1 MADKTADQLELE
13 SKGYYKLSLVK
24 QIGYGAGDMAQNFI
38 YQNVS
43 GFINYYYSDV
53 YKIGQDP
60 AKSATLSAT
69 LMLVVRIIDVIWDP
83 IVGAFVDKS
92 HPKFG
97 KYRSWLLYA
106 GLPLCI
112 IAILCYWN
120 GFQNSAKW
128 LNIGYAFVTYT
139 LLQMCYTL
147 TNVPYGA
154 LNASLTRDPNEIDKL
169 TTTRMAMANIAGL
182 FVWTGFPIVIALL
195 AKEHVDWNV
204 VLFNFIGAIP
214 GIFLMPLVPSIRK
227 AIGKKN
233 VFYLFGAIG
242 IVGYLSLYFINRF
255 NLTIKKGDSNDVVML
270 IANFIKST
278 GLSVTTGY
286 MWAIVPEVITYAEY
300 TTGRRIAGI
309 VNALTGIFF
318 KAGFALGGALPGW
331 IAGGICGYNPEK
343 STGGGSYSTNAN
355 AWFLAMIIY
364 GVVGLVLL
372 LFCFVESKEKVV
384 MDEKETKNVKFTD
397 LFVEFAR
404 NGPLRIIALYFI
416 TAFCCMNVH
425 NTAVGWF
432 FKLDGQTALA
442 KEGVRWCIAVIPAIL
457 MGLMIVIMFFYSL
470 TDDKMEEINKEIEL
484 RARKNEEVA

>member
-43 GFINYYYSDV
+43 GFIGYFYSDV
-53 YKIGQDP
+53 YIIGKDP
-60 AKSATLSAT
+60 AKSATTAST
-69 LMLVVRIIDVIWDP
+69 LMLVVRFIDVVWDP

-92 HPKFG
+92 HPRFG

-106 GLPLCI
+106 GLPLCAL
-112 IAILCYWN
+112 AILCYFN
-120 GFQNSAKW
+120 GFKDASKA
-128 LNIGYAFVTYT
+128 LNMGYAFVTYT

-154 LNASLTRDPNEIDKL
+154 LNASLTRDPLEIDKL

-182 FVWTGFPIVIALL
+182 FVWTGFPIVIGKFAGDPIPWG
-195 AKEHVDWNV
+195 A

-214 GIFLMPLVPSIRK
+214 GIFLMPLVPAIRR

-233 VFYLFGAIG
+233 VFYVFGLIG

-255 NLTIKKGDSNDVVML
+255 DLTIKKGDDKDVVML
-270 IANFIKST
+270 IANFVKST

-318 KAGFALGGALPGW
+318 KAGFALGGAIPGW
-331 IAGGICGYNPEK
+331 VAGGICGYNPEN
-343 STGGGSYSTNAN
+343 STGGGSYTTKAG
-355 AWFLAMIIY
+355 AWFSAMIIY
-364 GVVGLVLL
+364 GAVGLALL
-372 LFCFVESKEKVV
+372 IFCFIESKEKVV

-404 NGPLRIIALYFI
+404 NGPLRIIAFYFI

-432 FKLDGQTALA
+432 FKLNGQTALA

-457 MGLMIVIMFFYSL
+457 MALMIVIMYFYSL

-484 RARKNEEVA
+484 RARKEEVA

>member
-1 MADKTADQLELE
+1 MADRTADQLEME
-13 SKGYYKLSLVK
+13 SKGYYKLSLVQ

-43 GFINYYYSDV
+43 GFINYFYSDV
-53 YKIGQDP
+53 YIIGKNP
-60 AKSATLSAT
+60 KESASLSGT

-92 HPKFG
+92 HPRWG
-97 KYRSWLLYA
+97 KYRSWLLFA
-106 GLPLCI
+106 GLPLCAL
-112 IAILCYWN
+112 AILCYWS
-120 GFQNSAKW
+120 GFRESSRG
-128 LNIGYAFVTYT
+128 LNMVYAFVTYT

-182 FVWTGFPIVIALL
+182 FVWTGFPIVIGLFDGGNIPWDA
-195 AKEHVDWNV
+195 VF
-204 VLFNFIGAIP
+204 FNFIGAIP
-214 GIFLMPLVPSIRK
+214 GIFLMPLVPAIRK

-233 VFYLFGAIG
+233 VFYVFGLIG
-242 IVGYLSLYFINRF
+242 VVGYLSLYFINKY
-255 NLTIKKGDSNDVVML
+255 NLTIKKGDSNDIVLL
-270 IANFIKST
+270 IANFVKST
-278 GLSVTTGY
+278 GLSVCTGY
-286 MWAIVPEVITYAEY
+286 MWAIVPEVITFAEY

-318 KAGFALGGALPGW
+318 KAGFALGGAIPGW
-331 IAGGICGYNPEK
+331 VAGATGYNPENSK
-343 STGGGSYSTNAN
+343 GSYSTKPS
-355 AWFLAMIIY
+355 AWFSAMIIY
-364 GVVGLVLL
+364 GIVGLALL
-372 LFCFVESKEKVV
+372 VFCFSQSKEKVV

-432 FKLDGQTALA
+432 FKLDGQSDLA
-442 KEGVRWCIAVIPAIL
+442 KEGVRWCIAIIPAIL
-457 MGLMIVIMFFYSL
+457 MAVMIVIMYFYSL

-484 RARKNEEVA
+484 RAQKNEEVA